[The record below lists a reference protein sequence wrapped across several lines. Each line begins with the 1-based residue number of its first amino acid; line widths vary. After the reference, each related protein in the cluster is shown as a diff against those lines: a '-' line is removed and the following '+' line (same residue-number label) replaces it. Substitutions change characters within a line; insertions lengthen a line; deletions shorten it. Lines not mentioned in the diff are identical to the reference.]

1 MEAGGIWPLIKV
13 TLAFAAMLAGIRL
26 RLGVWLSILAG
37 SLILALSFG
46 LGPIEWAGA
55 AVEGIFELKAIYLA
69 LIVWAIMAL
78 SGVIEKSGQTERL
91 MEAMRGYLRS
101 PRLGLVFFP
110 ALIGLLPMPGGA
122 VFSAPMVK
130 SVSGRLGLS
139 REDKV
144 VVNYWFRHVWELGW
158 PLYPG
163 IILAASL
170 AGIPLTK
177 LVAYG
182 LPGVALCLAL
192 GWVFVLRPGR
202 LKISAPPEQGYFER
216 SAGAVFRHGLPLIT
230 AIAGAIGLE
239 LIMAAALPDADYE
252 LGVLAALAAAL
263 AVAVVQNR
271 IPLSALGGYLFGGH
285 LLKMILVI
293 AAIFVFKENLARAG
307 VVDELAGMAG
317 GGAAILA
324 AAVFLPFLVGFVS
337 GITIAF
343 VGATFP
349 LILGLVA
356 QLGLGEHLMAYI
368 VLGMFSGFAGVMASP
383 IHICFV
389 LTCQYFEVP
398 LSRAWRRIAAPSFV
412 LLLSGFVYF
421 MLLR

>member
-13 TLAFAAMLAGIRL
+13 ALAFTAMLVGIRL
-26 RLGVWLSILAG
+26 HLSVWLSILAG
-37 SLILALSFG
+37 SLVLAFSFG

-55 AVEGIFELKAIYLA
+55 AAEGIFELKAIYLA

-78 SGVIEKSGQTERL
+78 SGVIEKTGQTERL

-130 SVSGRLGLS
+130 SLSERLGLPQ
-139 REDKV
+139 EDKV
-144 VVNYWFRHVWELGW
+144 LVNYWFRHVWELGW

-182 LPGVALCLAL
+182 FPGVALCLAL

-202 LKISAPPEQGYFER
+202 LKISMPPDEGCFER
-216 SAGAVFRHGLPLIT
+216 SPNSVLRHGLPLIT
-230 AIAGAIGLE
+230 AIVGAIGLE
-239 LIMAAALPDADYE
+239 LIMAAAVPDADYE
-252 LGVLAALAAAL
+252 LGVLAALTAAL
-263 AVAVVQNR
+263 AVAVIQNR
-271 IPLSALGGYLFGGH
+271 ISLSSLGGYLFGGH

-293 AAIFVFKENLARAG
+293 AAIFVFKENLAKAG
-307 VVDELAGMAG
+307 VVDELARMAG
-317 GGAAILA
+317 GGAAIFA
-324 AAVFLPFLVGFVS
+324 AAVFLPFLVGIVS

-349 LILGLVA
+349 LLLGLIE
-356 QLGLGEHLMAYI
+356 QLGLGSQLMAYI

-398 LSRAWRRIAAPSFV
+398 LSRAWRRIAVPSFI
-412 LLLSGFVYF
+412 LLLSGFAYF